1 MKTLI
6 DWFIDKTRRKLRIRT
21 GTDGQLVLV
30 RGWRGEAFDDYV
42 ARRMR

>member
-6 DWFIDKTRRKLRIRT
+6 DWFIDKTRRKLRVRT
-21 GTDGQLVLV
+21 SADGGLELV

-42 ARRMR
+42 ARRAR